1 MQKSYHEF
9 QACFSSKRDL
19 KWLEKGHSFTYL
31 KRLIESDDQVI
42 NICSF
47 GLMGFTMSLDCSN
60 LDESLV
66 TYPALISFVI

>member
-1 MQKSYHEF
+1 MQKVITSFKLVFHEK
-9 QACFSSKRDL
+9 QL
-19 KWLEKGHSFTYL
+19 KWLENGHSFTYL
-31 KRLIESDDQVI
+31 ERLVESDDQVI

-47 GLMGFTMSLDCSN
+47 GLVGFTMSLDRSN